1 MDKRLKINGQVR
13 DFGDRLPATLSE
25 LLKLMQIDQATVV
38 AEIDGQII
46 PRTAFGQTA
55 LKEDAVIELVRFVG
69 GG

>member
-13 DFGDRLPATLSE
+13 DFGDQLPPTLSE
-25 LLKLMQIDQATVV
+25 LLKLLQIDQATVV
-38 AEIDGQII
+38 AEVDGRII
-46 PRTAFGQTA
+46 PRTAFGQTG

>member
-13 DFGDRLPATLSE
+13 DFGRQLPATLSE
-25 LLKLMQIDQATVV
+25 LLGLLQIDQATVV

-46 PRTAFGQTA
+46 PRTSFGQTP